1 MAPAITRSRRRKVPR
16 RMIRSR
22 GRIVPC
28 PLLPAGHK
36 RDTCATIFSLVF
48 DFLGVS
54 YRIRTG
60 VSAVREGDVVVS
72 RPNAKQAA
80 GEFVTRSR
88 TPGLPPASGVNEG
101 GANLN
106 RGAPPAFG
114 IAPQIWPTPVWP
126 RCQLSRTARLH
137 RLIPPCCR
145 RQTAIARSRTDGW
158 KIHSMLS
165 KRYGLLT
172 ISRRVLPWY
181 TEASFAAMTSTCQFI
196 ASTVSG

>member
-80 GEFVTRSR
+80 G
-88 TPGLPPASGVNEG
+88 

-145 RQTAIARSRTDGW
+145 RQTAIARSRADGW
-158 KIHSMLS
+158 KIHSILS
-165 KRYGLLT
+165 TIYGLLM
-172 ISRRVLPWY
+172 ISRRQIGRA
-181 TEASFAAMTSTCQFI
+181 ASQ
-196 ASTVSG
+196 